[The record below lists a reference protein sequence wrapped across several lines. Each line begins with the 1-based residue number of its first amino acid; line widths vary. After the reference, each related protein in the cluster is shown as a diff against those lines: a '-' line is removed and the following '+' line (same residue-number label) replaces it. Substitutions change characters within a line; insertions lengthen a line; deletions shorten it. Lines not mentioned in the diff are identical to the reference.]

1 MTRYSLSVNG
11 ADHEWLSKLQYYI
24 EDRWVVNISDIT
36 YEINGTHHSFNIM
49 LNTLG
54 DFDRVS
60 GRMAPALRRSE
71 TAALAYALSCMGL
84 QVQPEDCT
92 LRFGAT
98 FEDGI
103 REFIYK
109 NLSDKHAAQLKEKY
123 FDPQTMTEFVIY
135 LGKAFVVFKT
145 IAELKR
151 FYNEGRAAELK
162 AEIIE
167 LLRKLDT
174 FGVITDLE
182 HVVFC
187 RSENDKREILPKPN
201 DVINPAAV
209 LEAMTDHVR
218 RDAAVFV
225 SKALGVNI
233 IAVEYRFSAKSLCH
247 RYTFIPAYEEDRKK
261 ADPAKFAEI
270 EESLCAMFRQQLG
283 GDIGRGE
290 IISCVISPES
300 FENLSK
306 RHIHRCMA
314 QDNIAEKLRDKYQ
327 AGYVKGIHLHGL
339 TAVVVFGSGLSI
351 KRFELSGA
359 MESMNE
365 TMKSIIDS
373 YDALGTINTRRQF
386 VRCMTA
392 ADYKQEYERT
402 GDKHGRE

>member
-11 ADHEWLSKLQYYI
+11 NDHEWLSKLRDYI

-60 GRMAPALRRSE
+60 GRMVPALRRSE
-71 TAALAYALSCMGL
+71 TAVLAFALSCMGL

-109 NLSDKHAAQLKEKY
+109 NLKEKYAEELRGKY
-123 FDPQTMTEFVIY
+123 FDPETMTEFVVF
-135 LGKAFVVFKT
+135 LGKVFVVFKT
-145 IAELKR
+145 PGALKR
-151 FYNEGRAAELK
+151 FQNEGKSAALK
-162 AEIIE
+162 EEMIA

-187 RSENDKREILPKPN
+187 RSENEKREILPGFSEAVSPS
-201 DVINPAAV
+201 VI

-225 SKALGVNI
+225 SKALNTNI
-233 IAVEYRFSAKSLCH
+233 IAVEYRFNAKSLCH
-247 RYTFIPAYEEDRKK
+247 RYTFIPAYEEDRRSIN
-261 ADPAKFAEI
+261 PEKFAEL
-270 EESLCAMFRQQLG
+270 EESLCAMFRQELG

-290 IISCVISPES
+290 VISCVVSGES
-300 FENLSK
+300 LETLSK
-306 RHIHRCMA
+306 RHIHRCME
-314 QDNIAEKLRDKYQ
+314 QDNVVDKLREKYQ
-327 AGYVKGIHLHGL
+327 AGYVKGIYIHGL
-339 TAVVVFGSGLSI
+339 TAVVVLGSGFSI

-365 TMKSIIDS
+365 TMKQIIQG
-373 YDALGTINTRRQF
+373 YDALNTIDTHRYF

-392 ADYKQEYERT
+392 ADYKQEYLS
-402 GDKHGRE
+402 KKV